1 MTPLQSLPVELII
14 NSAQLNLAIQEMI
27 GLSAIALDT
36 ESNSRH
42 HYPEQLCLIQIATH
56 NKVQVIDAI
65 SLKELEP
72 LRKVLTD
79 DSVMKVVHGAD
90 YDIRCLDRHYGFRI
104 SNLYDTY
111 TAARFA
117 GIPQVGLAALL
128 KDLLGV
134 TITKSKQLQLAD
146 WGSRP
151 LSREAIDYAA
161 TDVFYFL
168 ALQKI
173 IEQRLQALG
182 RTTWVSEECKRI
194 EEVRY
199 RPPDLET
206 AYLSVKGA
214 ENLDGRGFAI
224 LRSLFLF
231 REEEARYQHRPP
243 FFVMPD
249 AALISLST
257 TPTTALSAVTG
268 LQRGVGS
275 QRFQQGLQQALRDGL
290 AAPLIQTP
298 AVVST
303 GPLSPE
309 QLHRLSRLK
318 VWRASLGAT
327 LSLDPALV
335 WPTASLERLA
345 KAPDTFGVEVTSSNI
360 RRWQRDQFASSLHGY
375 LESNV

>member
-161 TDVFYFL
+161 TDVFYLL

-182 RTTWVSEECKRI
+182 RTT
-194 EEVRY
+194 
-199 RPPDLET
+199 
-206 AYLSVKGA
+206 
-214 ENLDGRGFAI
+214 
-224 LRSLFLF
+224 
-231 REEEARYQHRPP
+231 
-243 FFVMPD
+243 
-249 AALISLST
+249 
-257 TPTTALSAVTG
+257 
-268 LQRGVGS
+268 
-275 QRFQQGLQQALRDGL
+275 
-290 AAPLIQTP
+290 
-298 AVVST
+298 
-303 GPLSPE
+303 
-309 QLHRLSRLK
+309 
-318 VWRASLGAT
+318 
-327 LSLDPALV
+327 
-335 WPTASLERLA
+335 
-345 KAPDTFGVEVTSSNI
+345 
-360 RRWQRDQFASSLHGY
+360 
-375 LESNV
+375 